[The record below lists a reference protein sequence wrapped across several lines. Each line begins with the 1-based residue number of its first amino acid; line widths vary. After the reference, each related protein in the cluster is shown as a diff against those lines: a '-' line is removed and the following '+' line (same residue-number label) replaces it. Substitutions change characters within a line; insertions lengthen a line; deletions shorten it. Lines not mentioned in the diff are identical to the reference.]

1 MTIVCTGCGT
11 ISPPV
16 QTDTTT
22 TVTAE
27 SSPDSAE
34 SDVELQF
41 DDSEIDEEEIAANTF
56 IAEFFDSQISFEDTK
71 DLVTDSMKNCTF
83 ESETEST
90 NGIQKISLTGTN
102 GGGSLNVMCID
113 LTQSNLY
120 YDLDYI
126 LATFGDYYFDYT
138 MGNSMSGITSDDF
151 VSNYRMTNS
160 VVSKGKYQRYGS
172 VQKTDGMATQFGYTE
187 TYAVL
192 NENKLTVV
200 SGAFLSTDMMER
212 QGFSSL
218 VEKFAENIK
227 Y

>member
-1 MTIVCTGCGT
+1 
-11 ISPPV
+11 
-16 QTDTTT
+16 
-22 TVTAE
+22 
-27 SSPDSAE
+27 
-34 SDVELQF
+34 
-41 DDSEIDEEEIAANTF
+41 
-56 IAEFFDSQISFEDTK
+56 
-71 DLVTDSMKNCTF
+71 MKNCTF
-83 ESETEST
+83 ESETESV

-113 LTQSNLY
+113 LSQSNLD

-138 MGNSMSGITSDDF
+138 VSNSMSGITDDDF

-172 VQKTDGMATQFGYTE
+172 VQKTNGMATQFGYTE

-218 VEKFAENIK
+218 VEKFVDNIK